1 MEKVKVTKEVA
12 EAIETLR
19 RNNIIN
25 YSIARAFTGD
35 ATFYNEENADAI
47 DVLGYHFRKV
57 DDLYRV
63 LLNGYEV
70 EKTPEEEIAELY
82 LDCHKTMT
90 NSVAHK
96 DYDKALGIS
105 TGITFT
111 LDALGIHIEG
121 VNA

>member
-1 MEKVKVTKEVA
+1 MEKVKVSKEVA
-12 EAIETLR
+12 EAIEELR
-19 RNNIIN
+19 CIVR
-25 YSIARAFTGD
+25 YHGYWRAVMQFEEKDDVDLRFVRMRSYFNEDVSLFIRALFGD
-35 ATFYNEENADAI
+35 
-47 DVLGYHFRKV
+47 
-57 DDLYRV
+57 
-63 LLNGYEV
+63 YEV

-90 NSVAHK
+90 DSVAHK

-111 LDALGIHIEG
+111 LDALGIKIKG